1 MKILI
6 NKNDNQNQKISANRG
21 FESDCSVF
29 NMTADE
35 YLQRLLNDTTDDRIT
50 CTLTW
55 EDVFGE
61 KE

>member
-6 NKNDNQNQKISANRG
+6 NKNDNQNQKISANSS

-35 YLQRLLNDTTDDRIT
+35 YLRRLLNDTTDDRIT